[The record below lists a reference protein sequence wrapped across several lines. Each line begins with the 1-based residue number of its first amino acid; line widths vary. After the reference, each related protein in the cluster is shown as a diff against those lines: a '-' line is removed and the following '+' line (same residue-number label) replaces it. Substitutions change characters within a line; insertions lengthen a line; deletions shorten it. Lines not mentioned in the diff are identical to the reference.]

1 MASVI
6 KTRSREPNSAM
17 KDGAAS
23 HEARRFEGAGNA
35 LTAKHSRFLA
45 DTFQPLLNIQGLRL
59 ILPQAPED
67 AELGLWDTLK
77 LHWHHWHAEVA
88 AGKPPGST
96 ASVVVLASKWAVD
109 H

>member
-77 LHWHHWHAEVA
+77 LHWHPLACRSRRRKTSRVNSFSR
-88 AGKPPGST
+88 GSC
-96 ASVVVLASKWAVD
+96 L
-109 H
+109 